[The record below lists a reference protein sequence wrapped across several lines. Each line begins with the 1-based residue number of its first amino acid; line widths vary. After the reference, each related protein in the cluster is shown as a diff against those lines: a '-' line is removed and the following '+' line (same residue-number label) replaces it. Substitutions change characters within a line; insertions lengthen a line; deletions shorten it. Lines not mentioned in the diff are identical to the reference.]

1 MEKIWLFPSQNSGDN
16 KIKPMSRFFH
26 SLIILLFLSC
36 NSLGIKLSETK
47 VSPMAS
53 ASKCTKESEVRTYR
67 VLFLLP
73 VKDTQVS
80 GSELSEKD
88 SILSIKEYAKPW
100 DIGFTV
106 LGFLFSLNSST
117 AFYSACDEAE
127 MQKWNGN
134 PTGTDKP
141 VIAFPHYKPVIGT
154 KPAAQLLFPK
164 DDYQLGEAERVKLIS
179 LAQSLLKAEEK
190 FQVLLVGKTNTS
202 GDIAYQTRLT
212 KRRAEEIKAVFSG
225 ESFDGERIHTVF
237 TDKDFGGSDSFS
249 TISIYLVK
257 E

>member
-1 MEKIWLFPSQNSGDN
+1 MEKIWLFPSQISGDN
-16 KIKPMSRFFH
+16 KIKPMSRFFN
-26 SLIILLFLSC
+26 SLIFLLFLSC
-36 NSLGIKLSETK
+36 NSLGIKLAETK
-47 VSPMAS
+47 VSPLAS
-53 ASKCTKESEVRTYR
+53 VSKCTKESEVRTYR

-73 VKDTQVS
+73 IMDTKVS
-80 GSELSEKD
+80 GSPLTEKD
-88 SILSIKEYAKPW
+88 SILSIREYAKPW

-141 VIAFPHYKPVIGT
+141 VLAFPHYKSVIGPR
-154 KPAAQLLFPK
+154 PAEQLLFPK
-164 DDYQLGEAERVKLIS
+164 DDYHIGEAERVKLVS
-179 LAQSLLKAEEK
+179 LAQSLLKSEER

-225 ESFDGERIHTVF
+225 ESFDAERIQVVF
-237 TDKDFGGSDSFS
+237 TDKDFSGTDSFS